1 MYVNHASHALFK
13 IPFFHASNLGTCAL
27 HLVRRRMSE
36 AQIWHIISLK
46 STEMSF
52 KYNWRQMWYH
62 YTVVSRLARKYT
74 QTNTVKDLP
83 RSGRPYETSQCE
95 DRALHRLVR
104 RMPFANTL
112 DLKRQWL
119 PNRRL
124 SARAVRNR
132 LKSAG
137 LKSKAVIKR
146 TILSDRHERLRLPW
160 WLVRRFFLIWGPCV
174 WSIGRTR
181 AGFCFT

>member
-1 MYVNHASHALFK
+1 MYVNHASHALSK
-13 IPFFHASNLGTCAL
+13 IQCFHASNLGTCAL

-36 AQIWHIISLK
+36 AQIWHILGLK

-52 KYNWRQMWYH
+52 KYIWRQICYH
-62 YTVVSRLARKYT
+62 YTVVSRLERKYT

-83 RSGRPYETSQCE
+83 RSGRPHETWQCE

-119 PNRRL
+119 PNRRV

-160 WLVRRFFLIWGPCV
+160 WLARRFL
-174 WSIGRTR
+174 
-181 AGFCFT
+181 

>member
-1 MYVNHASHALFK
+1 MYVNHASHPLSK
-13 IPFFHASNLGTCAL
+13 IQYVHASNLGTCVL
-27 HLVRRRMSE
+27 HLVRRQISE
-36 AQIWHIISLK
+36 AQRCHIIGLL

-52 KYNWRQMWYH
+52 KYSWRHICYH

-74 QTNTVKDLP
+74 QTNTVKDVP
-83 RSGRPYETSQCE
+83 RSGRTHETSQCE
-95 DRALHRLVR
+95 ERALHRLVR
-104 RMPFANTL
+104 RMPFANTPV
-112 DLKRQWL
+112 LKRQWL

-146 TILSDRHERLRLPW
+146 TILADRHQR
-160 WLVRRFFLIWGPCV
+160 
-174 WSIGRTR
+174 
-181 AGFCFT
+181 